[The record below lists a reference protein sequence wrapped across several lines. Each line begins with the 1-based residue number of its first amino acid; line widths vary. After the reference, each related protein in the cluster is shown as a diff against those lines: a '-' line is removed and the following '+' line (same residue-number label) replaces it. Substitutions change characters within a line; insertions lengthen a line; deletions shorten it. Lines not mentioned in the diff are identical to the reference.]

1 MIYRETSKNKIRE
14 ERLKENLK
22 KPKFQEIMLQS
33 LAKGNKVE
41 VEADSDGSIK
51 IVKHAV
57 YGVEKV

>member
-33 LAKGNKVE
+33 LVKGNKVE